1 MKKFINEFKEFALRG
16 NMMDM
21 AVGVIIGGAFAA
33 LVTSLTDNFINPI
46 LNAVTGSKTY
56 TLQDIGSFGA
66 SFVSAVINFLIMA
79 FVLFCLLKGINTL
92 MSLGKKS
99 AEEAPAAPAAKVC
112 PYCLSEVPLK
122 ATKCAHCT
130 SDLPAQEAAAEV

>member
-99 AEEAPAAPAAKVC
+99 AEEAPAAPATKVC

>member
-1 MKKFINEFKEFALRG
+1 
-16 NMMDM
+16 MMDM

-99 AEEAPAAPAAKVC
+99 AEEAPAAPATKVC

>member
-1 MKKFINEFKEFALRG
+1 
-16 NMMDM
+16 MMDM

-56 TLQDIGSFGA
+56 TLQDIGGFGA
-66 SFVSAVINFLIMA
+66 AFISAVINFLIMA
-79 FVLFCLLKGINTL
+79 FILFCLLKGINSL

-99 AEEAPAAPAAKVC
+99 AEDAPAAPATKVC